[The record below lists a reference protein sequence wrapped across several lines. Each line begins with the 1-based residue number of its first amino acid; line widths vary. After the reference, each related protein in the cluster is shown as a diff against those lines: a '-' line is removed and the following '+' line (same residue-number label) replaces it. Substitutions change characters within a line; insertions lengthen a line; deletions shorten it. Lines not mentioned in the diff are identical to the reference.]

1 MPSRQLR
8 APVAALAALLTA
20 VTAAPAAHA
29 SGAARPGSR
38 SAVSAS
44 SSAPHSVTL
53 ADGSTVRW
61 SDDGTGTLTAKD
73 GTTRPFPV
81 PGVTGSSGL
90 GEQIAP
96 SAAVLQRRADAAKST
111 PYQVASGVGSASS
124 AVRPQTMNTGAV
136 ELPRQVRSAID
147 DLGGVG
153 GPAAGARFGAAG
165 STAGTISGTTARDND
180 VASSLP
186 TNAGLATSFQSYLN
200 AGGVDA
206 VGAFQDTATY
216 LHALPGAGQI
226 ITNVSLGDLTD
237 QSMADAGDTY
247 VRQNG
252 PTTVLRN
259 GRRYLDYP
267 SLPLIP
273 TYTSDNQG
281 RLDPAGTIEGQ
292 DPYLGEVLLDFSMM
306 APLPHDRQ
314 RPEATGSGATDL
326 LGIAPGADYRL
337 VVPEEPSAT
346 GIAAALRA
354 AAAQKPRPDVITAS
368 LGFGTDGSIGFPS
381 RWLEDDPEIRE
392 TLRQIVDSGIVVVVS
407 ANDGTRLGL
416 PVSVGPDGGS
426 TPTERTAG
434 AKSETTIDDVAA
446 TTVPSKV
453 RDTGVIAAGGSTT
466 DDTLTSDDIRTS
478 AYPTTRYN
486 GTAGYSSGFGS
497 RVDLAAPGDNLP
509 SLMHVPDGAEVVLNG
524 GTSASAPM
532 IAAAAANVLSAAEST
547 GQKLTPRQVRDL
559 LVDTGRPLAQ
569 PPQADQE
576 LTMGPQL
583 DVTAAV
589 EKVLAEKH
597 DIKPA
602 AARLSVAERQLM
614 SVTPSTN
621 FVEATDPDAIDLGGP
636 RDDEGNGNGQNA
648 VSPITLGLDLTGARH
663 GLTYRLRVDGG
674 RTIPAPGPSLRLL
687 PGELFAAAGLPLTS
701 DGPRS
706 LKVTFEALD
715 HGRVV
720 ASAGRTLTFTATD
733 GSYLQPQAP
742 TAPGTTPLGR
752 SVTVHYDLTGLR
764 DTTQPELVLSSVGHW
779 TPFTAA
785 DKWRATWRTPLT
797 ATRGTVTIPA
807 SAFAPGGA
815 GLYGVGITLYGGQ
828 VYGDFRAL
836 TIGAGADQ
844 RPEAPRLGHTSATG
858 YSAQLTRAQRTLS
871 LSWDVDG
878 VRGANGAAVE
888 FLTPG
893 PTLYGALNTTTN
905 QNGSGRDDNGVD
917 HASTL
922 LRALPSAKGQ
932 TTLDLQALG
941 LPTGVQY
948 PVRIIATRDGKPVGQ
963 ASPTSFLEYLDGDT
977 VSGVLE
983 NFEVTGDTALLA
995 TDTFSEENEL
1005 TGGGV
1010 TGYSLGDGSLGS
1022 AVSTDNGSG
1031 MMRTVVGADPTT
1043 GTTLIA
1049 RRPFTGGVLP
1059 EIDLRDTRTGAE
1071 VRTTTLDPQAGTTSV
1086 YYQGGALDPARHR
1099 AVVVTY
1105 NAVSGIDQ
1113 LWTVDMKSGK
1123 VSEPL
1128 PVNQSSPGRAFS
1140 NVSLD
1145 ASTGTFFVATTGTQ
1159 GPCLSGRV
1167 PYAAVSFD
1175 PGARTVSPMG
1185 AMPLCTAGLLPD
1197 GKGDKVYVAAGP
1209 ATPDYSSGSFPTGTW
1224 RTADQHTLAT
1234 GTAADLGTRGVA
1246 WPVLDTRH
1254 NVAVVAHLYEEATA
1268 GDNNALSEITV
1279 VEPDTGKVLA
1289 RYPLVNL
1296 VNTMGGLTN
1305 FEPTSLRGLHL
1316 DPGTRTVYLVNPWAN
1331 GLQRLTY

>member
-1 MPSRQLR
+1 MSPRHLR
-8 APVAALAALLTA
+8 APVAVLTALIIA
-20 VTAAPAAHA
+20 VTAAPAAHPA
-29 SGAARPGSR
+29 ESARPGSQ
-38 SAVSAS
+38 AAATSAS
-44 SSAPHSVTL
+44 SSAAHSITL
-53 ADGSTVRW
+53 ADGSIVRW

-81 PGVTGSSGL
+81 PGGTGSSGL
-90 GEQIAP
+90 GEQLTP
-96 SAAVLQRRADAAKST
+96 SAGLLQRRADAAKST
-111 PYQVASGVGSASS
+111 PYQVSSGVGSASS

-136 ELPRQVRSAID
+136 ELPEQVRSAID
-147 DLGGVG
+147 DLA
-153 GPAAGARFGAAG
+153 PPTAAGARSAAPKTAPEAAPGAAP
-165 STAGTISGTTARDND
+165 ADHDIAD
-180 VASSLP
+180 AP
-186 TNAGLATSFQSYLN
+186 TNAGLTTSFQSYLN
-200 AGGVDA
+200 AGGVNA

-216 LHALPGAGQI
+216 LNALPGAGQI
-226 ITNVSLGDLTD
+226 VTNVSLGDLTD
-237 QSMADAGDTY
+237 QSMADAGDAY
-247 VRQNG
+247 VQQYG
-252 PTTVLRN
+252 PTTVVKD

-273 TYTSDNQG
+273 TYTSDNEG
-281 RLDPAGTIEGQ
+281 HLDPAGSIEGQ
-292 DPYLGEVLLDFSMM
+292 DPNLGEVLLDFSMM

-337 VVPEEPSAT
+337 VIPEEPSTT

-392 TLRQIVDSGIVVVVS
+392 SLREIVDSGIVVVVS
-407 ANDGTRLGL
+407 SNDGTRLGL

-426 TPTERTAG
+426 TPTERTTS
-434 AKSETTIDDVAA
+434 AKSETGIDDVAA

-466 DDTLTSDDIRTS
+466 DDTLTSGDVRTS

-497 RVDLAAPGDNLP
+497 RIDLAAPGDNLP
-509 SLMHVPDGAEVVLNG
+509 SLIHIPGGTGVVLSG

-532 IAAAAANVLSAAEST
+532 IAAAAANVLSAAEGT

-559 LVDTGRPLAQ
+559 LIDTGRPLAQ
-569 PPQADQE
+569 PPQTDQE

-597 DIKPA
+597 DITPA

-614 SVTPSTN
+614 SVTPTTN

-636 RDDEGNGNGQNA
+636 RDDDGNGIGQNA
-648 VSPITLGLDLTGARH
+648 VSPITLGLDLTGARE

-674 RTIPAPGPSLRLL
+674 KTIPATGPSLRLL
-687 PGELFAAAGLPLTS
+687 PRELFAAAGLPLTS
-701 DGPRS
+701 SESRS
-706 LKVTFEALD
+706 IEVTFEALD

-720 ASAGRTLTFTATD
+720 ASAGRALTFGATD
-733 GSYLQPQAP
+733 GTYLQPQAP
-742 TAPGTTPLGR
+742 TAPGRTPLGK

-764 DTTQPELVLSSVGHW
+764 DTTEPELVLSSVGHW
-779 TPFTAA
+779 TPFTTA

-797 ATRGTVTIPA
+797 ATKGTVTIPA
-807 SAFAPGGA
+807 TAFEPGGA
-815 GLYGVGITLYGGQ
+815 GLYGVGITLHGGQ

-836 TIGAGADQ
+836 TVGAGADQ
-844 RPEAPRLGHTSATG
+844 RPEAPLIGHGTATAH
-858 YSAQLTRAQRTLS
+858 SAQLTYKDRTLTV
-871 LSWDVDG
+871 SWDTRA
-878 VRGANGAAVE
+878 VRGADGAAIE

-922 LRALPSAKGQ
+922 FRALPSAKGR
-932 TTLDLQALG
+932 TSLDLKALG
-941 LPTGVQY
+941 LPTGLQY

-963 ASPTSFLEYLDGDT
+963 ASPTSFLEYLDGDL

-995 TDTFSEENEL
+995 TDTFSEDSEL
-1005 TGGGV
+1005 TGGSV
-1010 TGYSLGDGSLGS
+1010 TGYSLADGGLGS
-1022 AVSTDNGSG
+1022 AVSTDTGSG
-1031 MMRTVVGADPTT
+1031 MMRMVVGADPTT
-1043 GTTLIA
+1043 GNTLIA
-1049 RRPFTGGVLP
+1049 HRPYAGGVLP
-1059 EIDLRDTRTGAE
+1059 AIDLRDTETGAE
-1071 VRTTTLDPQAGTTSV
+1071 VRTTTLDPEAGTKSV
-1086 YYQGGALDPARHR
+1086 YYQGGAVDPDRHR
-1099 AVVVTY
+1099 AVIVTY

-1113 LWTVDMKSGK
+1113 LWTVDMKSGE

-1140 NVSLD
+1140 NVSVD

-1159 GPCLSGRV
+1159 GPCLNARV

-1175 PGARTVSPMG
+1175 PEARTVSPMG
-1185 AMPLCTAGLLPD
+1185 AMPQCTAGLLPD

-1209 ATPDYSSGSFPTGTW
+1209 ATPDYNSGSFPTGTW
-1224 RTADQHTLAT
+1224 RAADQHTLAT
-1234 GTAADLGTRGVA
+1234 GTAADLGTRGVV
-1246 WPVLDTRH
+1246 WPALDTR
-1254 NVAVVAHLYEEATA
+1254 NDVAVVAHLYEETTT

-1279 VEPDTGKVLA
+1279 VEPATGKVLA
-1289 RYPLVNL
+1289 RHPLANL

-1305 FEPTSLRGLHL
+1305 FESTSRRGLHL
-1316 DPGTRTVYLVNPWAN
+1316 DPETRTVYLVNPWAN
-1331 GLQRLTY
+1331 GLQRLRY

>member
-1 MPSRQLR
+1 MSPRHLGASVAVLAVLLFAAT
-8 APVAALAALLTA
+8 AP
-20 VTAAPAAHA
+20 PAADA
-29 SGAARPGSR
+29 AESARSGSQAA
-38 SAVSAS
+38 ASAS
-44 SSAPHSVTL
+44 SSTPHSISL
-53 ADGSTVRW
+53 ADGSVVHW
-61 SDDGTGTLTAKD
+61 SDDGTGTLTAK
-73 GTTRPFPV
+73 GGITRPFPV
-81 PGVTGSSGL
+81 PGTTGRSGL
-90 GEQIAP
+90 GEELAP
-96 SAAVLQRRADAAKST
+96 SAALLQRRADAAKAT
-111 PYQVASGVGSASS
+111 PYQVTSGVGSASS

-136 ELPRQVRSAID
+136 ELPERVRSAID
-147 DLGGVG
+147 DLAS
-153 GPAAGARFGAAG
+153 PAAGARP
-165 STAGTISGTTARDND
+165 TARGIAPGTATD
-180 VASSLP
+180 AAALP
-186 TNAGLATSFQSYLN
+186 TNAGLTTSFQSYLN

-216 LHALPGAGQI
+216 LNAMPGAGQI

-237 QSMADAGDTY
+237 QSMADAGDAY
-247 VRQNG
+247 VRQYG
-252 PTTVLRN
+252 PTTVVKN
-259 GRRYLDYP
+259 GQRYLDYP

-281 RLDPAGTIEGQ
+281 RLDPVGTIEGQ
-292 DPYLGEVLLDFSMM
+292 DPNLAEVLLDFSMM

-314 RPEATGSGATDL
+314 RPEATGSGVTDL

-337 VVPEEPSAT
+337 VIPEEASGT

-354 AAAQKPRPDVITAS
+354 AAAQTPRPDVITAS

-392 TLRQIVDSGIVVVVS
+392 TLREIVDSGIVVVVS
-407 ANDGTRLGL
+407 SNDGTRLGL

-426 TPTERTAG
+426 TPTERTTR
-434 AKSETTIDDVAA
+434 AKSETVIDDVAA
-446 TTVPSKV
+446 TTVPSRV
-453 RDTGVIAAGGSTT
+453 RDTGAIAAGGSTT
-466 DDTLTSDDIRTS
+466 DDTLSSGDVRTS
-478 AYPTTRYN
+478 GYPATRYN

-497 RVDLAAPGDNLP
+497 RIDLAAPGDNLP
-509 SLMHVPDGAEVVLNG
+509 SLIHVPDGTGVVLSG

-532 IAAAAANVLSAAEST
+532 IAAAAANVLSAAEAT
-547 GQKLTPRQVRDL
+547 GQKLTPLQVRDL
-559 LVDTGRPLAQ
+559 LVDAGRPLAQ
-569 PPQADQE
+569 PPQTDRKLA
-576 LTMGPQL
+576 MGPQL

-589 EKVLAEKH
+589 EKVLAKKH
-597 DIKPA
+597 GLNPTA
-602 AARLSVAERQLM
+602 VRLSVAERQLM
-614 SVTPSTN
+614 SVTPTTN
-621 FVEATDPDAIDLGGP
+621 FVEATDSDAIDLGGP
-636 RDDEGNGNGQNA
+636 RDDNGNGNGQNA
-648 VSPITLGLDLTGARH
+648 VSPITLGLDLTGARE

-674 RTIPAPGPSLRLL
+674 KTIPAPGPSLRLL
-687 PGELFAAAGLPLTS
+687 PSELFAAAGLPLAS
-701 DGPRS
+701 KESRS
-706 LKVTFEALD
+706 LTVTFEALE

-733 GSYLQPQAP
+733 GTYAQPQAP
-742 TAPGTTPLGR
+742 TAPGTTPLGE

-764 DTTQPELVLSSVGHW
+764 DTTEPELVLSSVGHW
-779 TPFTAA
+779 TPFTTA

-797 ATRGTVTIPA
+797 ETKGTVTIPA
-807 SAFAPGGA
+807 SAFEAGGA

-836 TIGAGADQ
+836 TVGADANQ
-844 RPEAPRLGHTSATG
+844 RAEAPQLGHGSATG
-858 YSAQLTRAQRTLS
+858 YSAQLTYGQRTLTVD
-871 LSWDVDG
+871 WDASG
-878 VRGANGAAVE
+878 VPGANGAAIE
-888 FLTPG
+888 FLTPA

-922 LRALPSAKGQ
+922 FRALPSAKGR
-932 TTLDLQALG
+932 TTLDLQALN
-941 LPTGVQY
+941 LPTGLQY

-963 ASPTSFLEYLDGDT
+963 ASPTSFLEYLDGDL

-995 TDTFSEENEL
+995 TDTFSEDSEL

-1010 TGYSLGDGSLGS
+1010 TGYSLTDGSRGS
-1022 AVSTDNGSG
+1022 TVSTDTGSG

-1049 RRPFTGGVLP
+1049 HRPYAGGLLP

-1071 VRTTTLDPQAGTTSV
+1071 VRTATLDPNAGTTSV
-1086 YYQGGALDPARHR
+1086 YYQGGAVDSDRHR
-1099 AVVVTY
+1099 AAIVTY

-1113 LWTVDMKSGK
+1113 LWTVDMKSGE

-1140 NVSLD
+1140 NVSVD

-1159 GPCLSGRV
+1159 GPCLNARV

-1175 PGARTVSPMG
+1175 PEAHTVSPMG
-1185 AMPLCTAGLLPD
+1185 AMPQCTAGLLPD

-1209 ATPDYSSGSFPTGTW
+1209 ATPNYSSGAFPTGTW
-1224 RTADQHTLAT
+1224 RAADQHTLAT
-1234 GTAADLGTRGVA
+1234 GTAADLGTRGVV
-1246 WPVLDTRH
+1246 WPVLDTH
-1254 NVAVVAHLYEEATA
+1254 NNVAVVAHLYEEATS

-1289 RYPLVNL
+1289 RHPLANL
-1296 VNTMGGLTN
+1296 VNSMGGLNN

-1316 DPGTRTVYLVNPWAN
+1316 DPETHTVYLVNPWAN
-1331 GLQRLTY
+1331 GLQRLKY